1 MFHLVLIKEN
11 QYTTNN
17 SKFRY
22 QGRATPLLLSNTQ
35 TKIDGDLFVDVHV
48 KYASSDERFPKS
60 ETYRIRDE
68 ISNSPDINEF
78 KIVYIKSLGAKFK
91 SSKGFVDI
99 IEQMMVDFYQGVVQN
114 ARPWT
119 PPAPRIQ
126 KAE

>member
-1 MFHLVLIKEN
+1 MHSLSLFFCETQYSFYVLDVFTDVIQAEGLACL
-11 QYTTNN
+11 
-17 SKFRY
+17 SAVFR
-22 QGRATPLLLSNTQ
+22 
-35 TKIDGDLFVDVHV
+35 
-48 KYASSDERFPKS
+48 SSDERFPKS